1 MTDKLTNFRRAD
13 APLPERNRL
22 WPLYGAGF
30 DNLGLNDQPID
41 VPMPPY
47 GPGELLVRHDACG
60 LCFSDI
66 KVITLGEQ
74 HPRIYRD
81 MRANPV
87 TLGHEIAMTVVG
99 VGENLREQYHV
110 GDRFTIQADVFVDG
124 VGYAYGYEIQGGLSL
139 YNVIDQRVLNGDGG
153 NYLLPV
159 QPSTGY
165 VESALTEPWACV
177 TAAYGLTYR
186 TMLKPGGTAWIIG
199 GEGRTDSPAPETGQL
214 DAPRATLPADQDCQS
229 FLDECCHP
237 ARLLLSNVPAA
248 FDATLR
254 QQAAALG
261 MEVLDVADLAHPP
274 VTPVDDLVLL
284 HPDPDLIERV
294 SPHLADFGVVALL
307 GTEPL
312 SRKVNVDIGRVHY
325 NRWVYVGTTSH
336 DVARAY
342 ADVPVRSALKPGGRA
357 LFVGAGGPMG
367 RMHVQRAIEVAGAPA
382 VMVCSDVSDLRLND
396 LRDSYAAEA
405 AAKGIEFICLNPM
418 DKEAYAAGMARFAP
432 HPASPLRGERG
443 AEGGFDDII
452 VLAPVPAVIAD
463 AAQWLAPR
471 GVMNVFAGVARGV
484 TTQLDLSDAYLKDA
498 RIIGHSASTIDDLR
512 LMLHQAE
519 SGELSPNR
527 SLAAVG
533 SLSAAKDGLEAVRD
547 TVFPGKVV
555 IFPHIRELPL
565 LTLHDLAEDLPS
577 VHALLK
583 DGREWTV
590 EAEAEF
596 LRIMLP

>member
-1 MTDKLTNFRRAD
+1 MTDKLNDFQRGDT
-13 APLPERNRL
+13 PLPQRNLL

-30 DNLGLNDQPID
+30 DNLGLESQPIGAA
-41 VPMPPY
+41 MPSY
-47 GPGELLVRHDACG
+47 GPDELLVRHDACG

-66 KVITLGEQ
+66 KIISLGEQ

-81 MRANPV
+81 LSAQPA

-99 VGENLREQYHV
+99 VGEKLADQYQV

-153 NYLLPV
+153 NYLIPV

-177 TAAYGLTYR
+177 TAAYGLSYR
-186 TMLKPGGTAWIIG
+186 TALKPGGTAWIIG
-199 GEGRTDSPAPETGQL
+199 AGRTASPQKDWQSSEEPSTIGAGL
-214 DAPRATLPADQDCQS
+214 DARS
-229 FLDECCHP
+229 HP
-237 ARLLLSNVPAA
+237 ARLLLSDVPAA
-248 FDATLR
+248 FDAWLR
-254 QQAAALG
+254 QRAAALG
-261 MEVLDVADLAHPP
+261 IPVLDVDDLSQPP
-274 VTPVDDLVLL
+274 ATPVDDIVLL
-284 HPDPDLIERV
+284 HPDPELIELV

-307 GTEPL
+307 GQAPL

-325 NRWVYVGTTSH
+325 NRWVYVGSQSH

-342 ADVPVRSALKPGGRA
+342 ADTPVRSALKPGGRA

-396 LRDSYAAEA
+396 LRESYAAEA

-418 DKEAYAAGMARFAP
+418 DKEAYATGMARF
-432 HPASPLRGERG
+432 RET
-443 AEGGFDDII
+443 GFDDII

-463 AAQWLAPR
+463 AAGWLAPR

-484 TTQLDLSDAYLKDA
+484 TAQLDLSDVMLKDV
-498 RIIGHSASTIDDLR
+498 RVIGHSASTIDDLR

-533 SLSAAKDGLEAVRD
+533 SLSAAKDGLVAVRD

-555 IFPHIRELPL
+555 IFPHIKEMPLTSLPELAG
-565 LTLHDLAEDLPS
+565 TLPS
-577 VHALLK
+577 VYALLK

>member
-30 DNLGLNDQPID
+30 DNLGLEDQPID
-41 VPMPPY
+41 APMPGY
-47 GPGELLVRHDACG
+47 GPDDLLVRHDACG

-81 MRANPV
+81 MRANPI

-99 VGENLREQYHV
+99 VGENLRNHYHV

-153 NYLLPV
+153 NYLIPV
-159 QPSTGY
+159 QPGTGY

-199 GEGRTDSPAPETGQL
+199 GGENYGDYTISAGLE
-214 DAPRATLPADQDCQS
+214 
-229 FLDECCHP
+229 ECCHP
-237 ARLLLSNVPAA
+237 TRLLLSRIPAA
-248 FDATLR
+248 FDAWLR
-254 QQAAALG
+254 EQAAALG
-261 MEVLDVADLAHPP
+261 IEVIDAPDTARPP
-274 VTPVDDLVLL
+274 VTPIDDIVLL
-284 HPDPDLIERV
+284 QPDPDLIEQV

-325 NRWVYVGTTSH
+325 NRWVYVGTQSH

-342 ADVPVRSALKPGGRA
+342 ADTPVRSALKPGGRA

-396 LRDSYAAEA
+396 LRESYAAEA

-418 DKEAYAAGMARFAP
+418 GKEAYAAGMARFEAT
-432 HPASPLRGERG
+432 
-443 AEGGFDDII
+443 GFDDII

-484 TTQLDLSDAYLKDA
+484 TTQLDLSDVYQKDA
-498 RIIGHSASTIDDLR
+498 RVIGHSASTIDDLR

-527 SLAAVG
+527 SLAAIG
-533 SLSAAKDGLEAVRD
+533 SLSAAKDGLAAVRD

-565 LTLHDLAEDLPS
+565 TALPDLADALPS

-590 EAEAEF
+590 EAEVEF
-596 LRIMLP
+596 LRLMLP

>member
-1 MTDKLTNFRRAD
+1 MTDKLTTFRRAA

-30 DNLGLNDQPID
+30 DNLGLDSRPID
-41 VPMPPY
+41 APIPGY
-47 GPGELLVRHDACG
+47 GPDELLVRHDACG

-81 MRANPV
+81 MRANPI

-99 VGENLREQYHV
+99 VGENLADQYHV

-124 VGYAYGYEIQGGLSL
+124 IGYAYGYEIQGGLSL

-199 GEGRTDSPAPETGQL
+199 DGARTARTASPQK
-214 DAPRATLPADQDCQS
+214 DWQS
-229 FLDECCHP
+229 YEISAGLDECCHP
-237 ARLLLSNVPAA
+237 ARLLLSGVPAA
-248 FDATLR
+248 FDADLR
-254 QQAAALG
+254 QRAAALG
-261 MEVLDVADLAHPP
+261 IEVFDVDDLSRPP
-274 VTPVDDLVLL
+274 VTPIDDIVLL
-284 HPDPDLIERV
+284 HPDPDLIEQV

-307 GTEPL
+307 GQEPQ

-325 NRWVYVGTTSH
+325 NRWVYVGTQSH

-342 ADVPVRSALKPGGRA
+342 ADTPVRSALQPGGRA

-396 LRDSYAAEA
+396 LHESYAAEA

-418 DKEAYAAGMARFAP
+418 DKDAYAAGMARFK
-432 HPASPLRGERG
+432 SS
-443 AEGGFDDII
+443 GFDDII

-484 TTQLDLSDAYLKDA
+484 TTQLDLSDVYLKDA
-498 RIIGHSASTIDDLR
+498 RVIGHSASTIDDLR

-533 SLSAAKDGLEAVRD
+533 SLSAAKDGLAAVRD

-555 IFPHIRELPL
+555 IFPHIKELPL
-565 LTLHDLAEDLPS
+565 TALPDLAETLPS

>member
-1 MTDKLTNFRRAD
+1 MTDKLTAFRRAD

-30 DNLGLNDQPID
+30 DNLGLNGQPID
-41 VPMPPY
+41 VPMPSY
-47 GPGELLVRHDACG
+47 GPDELLVRHDACG

-74 HPRIYRD
+74 HPRIHRD
-81 MRANPV
+81 MAANPV

-99 VGENLREQYHV
+99 VGENLRDQYHV

-159 QPSTGY
+159 QPGTGY

-177 TAAYGLTYR
+177 TAAYGLSYR

-199 GEGRTDSPAPETGQL
+199 KPRTGSPQK
-214 DAPRATLPADQDCQS
+214 DWQS
-229 FLDECCHP
+229 YEPYTISAGLDECCHP
-237 ARLLLSNVPAA
+237 ARLLLSGVPAQ
-248 FDATLR
+248 FDAWLR
-254 QQAAALG
+254 EQAGALG
-261 MEVLDVADLAHPP
+261 IQVLDVDDLAHPP
-274 VTPVDDLVLL
+274 STPVDDIVLL
-284 HPDPDLIERV
+284 HPDPDLIELV

-307 GTEPL
+307 GQAPL

-325 NRWVYVGTTSH
+325 NRWVYVGTQSH

-396 LRDSYAAEA
+396 LRESYAAEA

-418 DKEAYAAGMARFAP
+418 DKEAYAAGMARFE
-432 HPASPLRGERG
+432 SS
-443 AEGGFDDII
+443 GFDDII
-452 VLAPVPAVIAD
+452 VLAPAPAVIAD
-463 AAQWLAPR
+463 AARWLAPR

-484 TTQLDLSDAYLKDA
+484 TTQLDLSDVYLKDA
-498 RIIGHSASTIDDLR
+498 RVIGHSASTIDDLR

-533 SLSAAKDGLEAVRD
+533 SLSAAKDGLAAVRD

-565 LTLHDLAEDLPS
+565 TALPDLAETLPT

-596 LRIMLP
+596 LRIMLL

>member
-81 MRANPV
+81 MRANPI

-99 VGENLREQYHV
+99 VGENLRQQYHV

-153 NYLLPV
+153 NYLIPV
-159 QPSTGY
+159 QPGTGY

-186 TMLKPGGTAWIIG
+186 TMLKPGGTAWIVG
-199 GEGRTDSPAPETGQL
+199 MPRTASPRK
-214 DAPRATLPADQDCQS
+214 DWQS
-229 FLDECCHP
+229 YEISAGLDECCHP

-248 FDATLR
+248 FDAALR

-261 MEVLDVADLAHPP
+261 MEVLDVDDLAHPP
-274 VTPVDDLVLL
+274 VTPIDDIVLL

-396 LRDSYAAEA
+396 LRESYAAEA

-418 DKEAYAAGMARFAP
+418 DKEAYAAGMARFEAT
-432 HPASPLRGERG
+432 
-443 AEGGFDDII
+443 GFDDII

-484 TTQLDLSDAYLKDA
+484 TTQLDLSDVYLKDA
-498 RIIGHSASTIDDLR
+498 RVIGHSASTIDDLR

-555 IFPHIRELPL
+555 IFPHIKELPL
-565 LTLHDLAEDLPS
+565 TALPDLADILPS
-577 VHALLK
+577 VHALLR

>member
-1 MTDKLTNFRRAD
+1 MTDKLTDYRRAN
-13 APLPERNRL
+13 APLPEHNRL

-30 DNLGLNDQPID
+30 DNLGLDGQPID
-41 VPMPPY
+41 APMPSY
-47 GPGELLVRHDACG
+47 GPDELLVRHDACG

-66 KVITLGEQ
+66 KVINLGEQ

-81 MRANPV
+81 MKAQPV
-87 TLGHEIAMTVVG
+87 TLGHEVAMTVVG

-153 NYLLPV
+153 NYLIPV
-159 QPSTGY
+159 QPTTGY

-177 TAAYGLTYR
+177 TAAYGLSYR
-186 TMLKPGGTAWIIG
+186 TALKPGGTAWIIG
-199 GEGRTDSPAPETGQL
+199 DAARTDSPSPETGQL
-214 DAPRATLPADQDCQS
+214 DASRATLPADQDCQS
-229 FLDECCHP
+229 SDAYTISAGLDESSHP
-237 ARLLLSNVPAA
+237 ARLLLSGVPAA
-248 FDATLR
+248 FDAWLR
-254 QQAAALG
+254 EQATALG
-261 MEVLDVADLAHPP
+261 IEVIDAPDVAQPP
-274 VTPVDDLVLL
+274 MTPVDDIVLL
-284 HPDPDLIERV
+284 HPDPDLIELV
-294 SPHLADFGVVALL
+294 SPHLANFGIVALL
-307 GTEPL
+307 SQQPL

-325 NRWVYVGTTSH
+325 NRWVYVGTQSH

-396 LRDSYAAEA
+396 LRESYAAEA
-405 AAKGIEFICLNPM
+405 AAKGIEFICVNPM
-418 DKEAYAAGMARFAP
+418 DKAVYAAGMERF
-432 HPASPLRGERG
+432 EQT
-443 AEGGFDDII
+443 GFDDIV

-463 AAQWLAPR
+463 AARWLAPR

-484 TTQLDLSDAYLKDA
+484 TAQLDLSDVTLKDV
-498 RIIGHSASTIDDLR
+498 RVIGHSASTIDDLR

-533 SLSAAKDGLEAVRD
+533 SLSAAKDGLAALRD

-555 IFPHIRELPL
+555 IFPQIKELPL
-565 LTLHDLAEDLPS
+565 TALPDLAAAMPS
-577 VHALLK
+577 VRALLK

-596 LRIMLP
+596 LRLMLP

>member
-1 MTDKLTNFRRAD
+1 MTDKLMDFRRGD
-13 APLPERNRL
+13 AALPQRNLL

-30 DNLGLNDQPID
+30 DNLGLASQPID
-41 VPMPPY
+41 AAMPSY
-47 GPGELLVRHDACG
+47 GPDELLVRHDACG

-66 KVITLGEQ
+66 KIISLGEQ

-81 MRANPV
+81 LSANPA

-99 VGENLREQYHV
+99 VGENLADRYQV

-153 NYLLPV
+153 NYLIPV

-177 TAAYGLTYR
+177 TAAYGLSYR
-186 TMLKPGGTAWIIG
+186 TALKPGGTAWIIG
-199 GEGRTDSPAPETGQL
+199 ARTDSPSE
-214 DAPRATLPADQDCQS
+214 DCQS
-229 FLDECCHP
+229 FTISAGLDQRSHP
-237 ARLLLSNVPAA
+237 ARLLLSHLPAA
-248 FDATLR
+248 FDAWLR
-254 QQAAALG
+254 ERAAALG
-261 MEVLDVADLAHPP
+261 IEVLEVDDLAHSPA
-274 VTPVDDLVLL
+274 TPVDDIVLL
-284 HPDPDLIERV
+284 HPNPELVELV

-307 GTEPL
+307 GQEPL
-312 SRKVNVDIGRVHY
+312 SRKVNVDVGRVHY
-325 NRWVYVGTTSH
+325 NRWVYVGTQSR

-342 ADVPVRSALKPGGRA
+342 ADTPVRSALKPGGRA

-396 LRDSYAAEA
+396 LRESYAAEA
-405 AAKGIEFICLNPM
+405 AAKGIEFVCLNPM
-418 DKEAYAAGMARFAP
+418 DKEAYAAGMARFREA
-432 HPASPLRGERG
+432 
-443 AEGGFDDII
+443 GFDDII

-463 AAQWLAPR
+463 AAGWLAPR

-484 TTQLDLSDAYLKDA
+484 TAQLDLSDVMLKDV
-498 RIIGHSASTIDDLR
+498 RVIGHSASTIDDLR

-533 SLSAAKDGLEAVRD
+533 SLSAAKDGLVAVRD

-555 IFPHIRELPL
+555 IFPHIKELPL
-565 LTLHDLAEDLPS
+565 TSLPELADTLPS
-577 VHALLK
+577 VYALLK

>member
-1 MTDKLTNFRRAD
+1 MTDKLTDFRRAD

-30 DNLGLNDQPID
+30 DNLGLDSQPID
-41 VPMPPY
+41 VPMPGY
-47 GPGELLVRHDACG
+47 GPDELLVRHDACG

-81 MRANPV
+81 MRAQPI

-99 VGENLREQYHV
+99 VGENLAGQYHV
-110 GDRFTIQADVFVDG
+110 GDRFTIQADVFVGG

-139 YNVIDQRVLNGDGG
+139 YNTIDQRVLNGDGG
-153 NYLLPV
+153 NYLIPV
-159 QPSTGY
+159 QPGTGY

-177 TAAYGLTYR
+177 TAAYGLSYR

-199 GEGRTDSPAPETGQL
+199 AVGRTGSPSE
-214 DAPRATLPADQDCQS
+214 DCQS
-229 FLDECCHP
+229 YEISAGLDECCHP
-237 ARLLLSNVPAA
+237 ARLLLSHVPPA

-254 QQAAALG
+254 AQATALG
-261 MEVLDVADLAHPP
+261 IQVFDADDLAHPP
-274 VTPVDDLVLL
+274 VTPIDDIVLL
-284 HPDPDLIERV
+284 HPDPDLIELV

-307 GTEPL
+307 GADPL

-325 NRWVYVGTTSH
+325 NRWVYVGTQSH

-342 ADVPVRSALKPGGRA
+342 ADTPVRSALQPAGRA

-396 LRDSYAAEA
+396 LRESYAAEA

-418 DKEAYAAGMARFAP
+418 DKEAYAAGMARFEAT
-432 HPASPLRGERG
+432 
-443 AEGGFDDII
+443 GFDDIV

-463 AAQWLAPR
+463 AARWLAPR

-484 TTQLDLSDAYLKDA
+484 TTQLDLSDVYLKDA
-498 RIIGHSASTIDDLR
+498 RVIGHSASTIDDLR

-533 SLSAAKDGLEAVRD
+533 SLNAAKDGLAAVRD

-565 LTLHDLAEDLPS
+565 IALPDLAETLPT
-577 VHALLK
+577 VYALLK